1 MPELVMLPNN
11 LHDPHSLHRV
21 ALADSRPTWL
31 SLINCW
37 LGSPSLINDPPYLT
51 MNIRTLSNNPRLFSA
66 LLILW
71 CDALPH
77 NINRFGNFTRV
88 RYVVWMPPSRWYN
101 IDNDDERDSW
111 DVPAPVVKAWGNSEW
126 QSKSKETSRQDPRL
140 SSKWASPS
148 RVPPPIDDASMTS
161 YQNWKKF
168 HLTHF
173 TRGHSQPHAILL
185 QGTTHCNA
193 LMSYIIQAHIA
204 SSASI
209 FPHSPWRLL
218 LQLLQS
224 RLQLRSWH
232 ENRTWSSP
240 AWISERESIL
250 LLVSL
255 SALNGAFYPASST
268 VTHNLTP

>member
-51 MNIRTLSNNPRLFSA
+51 MNIRTLSNNACPFSA

-77 NINRFGNFTRV
+77 NINRFGKFTRV
-88 RYVVWMPPSRWYN
+88 RYVVWMPPSCWYN
-101 IDNDDERDSW
+101 IDNDNERDSW

-140 SSKWASPS
+140 SSRWASPS
-148 RVPPPIDDASMTS
+148 RVPPPIDDVLPEPKKIPPHPLYAWPQPNSRNTITRNHPLQCAYVLHYPSPHRFLCLRIPPLTTTSAIAASPKSTPTAFVARE
-161 YQNWKKF
+161 QNTEQSSVDIW
-168 HLTHF
+168 
-173 TRGHSQPHAILL
+173 TRIYPP
-185 QGTTHCNA
+185 
-193 LMSYIIQAHIA
+193 A
-204 SSASI
+204 S
-209 FPHSPWRLL
+209 
-218 LQLLQS
+218 
-224 RLQLRSWH
+224 
-232 ENRTWSSP
+232 
-240 AWISERESIL
+240 
-250 LLVSL
+250 VSL
-255 SALNGAFYPASST
+255 RPQRCVLSRFKHGHT
-268 VTHNLTP
+268 